1 MPIEMEAIMPK
12 FNISIQV
19 AGHIILDEVEAVDP
33 AHAVRILNEMGV
45 RDNEMELPATLIA
58 EAVAMVREDNQLT
71 HG

>member
-1 MPIEMEAIMPK
+1 MPK

-19 AGHIILDEVEAVDP
+19 AGHVIIDEVEAVDP

>member
-1 MPIEMEAIMPK
+1 MPK

>member
-1 MPIEMEAIMPK
+1 MRK

-19 AGHIILDEVEAVDP
+19 AGHVIIDEVEAVDP

-45 RDNEMELPATLIA
+45 RDNEMELPASVIA
-58 EAVAMVREDNQLT
+58 EAEYMVCWNNQLA

>member
-1 MPIEMEAIMPK
+1 MPK

-45 RDNEMELPATLIA
+45 RDGEYELPSNVVA
-58 EAVAMVREDNQLT
+58 ETEAMVRESNRLT